1 MILQCTL
8 AAPLIRFHHYF
19 GLGPQQ
25 ACAMLKCKTIC
36 SPFAL
41 TQFAF
46 PFGKAD
52 WSLICSK
59 DSGGSWYSRLLER
72 LLLLFFPSFIFDDPD
87 DLSEGAVLVFGENA
101 SVRGINKGDRLAV
114 VPESWTRRKC
124 YPDEEV
130 ANKQVYCLFFYLA
143 LLPNSSCSWVQ
154 QGPNRT
160 RRGSSICSWYRSS
173 EIKAVYLEDKG
184 ME

>member
-1 MILQCTL
+1 MTLQCTL
-8 AAPLIRFHHYF
+8 AAPLIRFLHYF
-19 GLGPQQ
+19 GLHPQQ
-25 ACAMLKCKTIC
+25 ACAVLKCKAAC
-36 SPFAL
+36 SPLAL

-46 PFGKAD
+46 PFGNAD

-87 DLSEGAVLVFGENA
+87 DLSEGAALVLAENA

-114 VPESWTRRKC
+114 VPEPWTLRDC

-130 ANKQVYCLFFYLA
+130 AEKKV
-143 LLPNSSCSWVQ
+143 
-154 QGPNRT
+154 
-160 RRGSSICSWYRSS
+160 
-173 EIKAVYLEDKG
+173 
-184 ME
+184 